1 MVVMQLWA
9 SVYLCVFVYSS
20 VFVWD
25 SSGGDAIVGQCV
37 FVYIFV
43 YLCIYLYLCG
53 ILVVVMQLWASV

>member
-43 YLCIYLYLCG
+43 YLCICVFIYICVG
-53 ILVVVMQLWASV
+53 F